1 MSMHKGMLGRET
13 NGPGSADQT
22 LADYIRRKNQ
32 QEAFDVVAREECCGN
47 PLRGCVSCPPPQTKK
62 LTFDEYREKHY
73 DDYDPWA
80 WSLIEIGWEAAQE
93 NV

>member
-32 QEAFDVVAREECCGN
+32 QEAFDVVAKEECCGN
-47 PLRGCVSCPPPQTKK
+47 PLRGCISCPPPQTKK
-62 LTFDEYREKHY
+62 LTFDEWWESAQEWVPFEEHPEKAI
-73 DDYDPWA
+73 WQ
-80 WSLIEIGWEAAQE
+80 AAQE